1 VSSIS
6 VKSLAEELGSTVP
19 AVSLQ
24 VSALCMSWGPLRV
37 VEVAAGTLGGSLLS
51 ETAADEIRSLFALAP
66 AGAA

>member
-1 VSSIS
+1 MSSIS

-24 VSALCMSWGPLRV
+24 VSALCMAWGPQRV

-51 ETAADEIRSLFALAP
+51 ETAADQLRTLFALTL